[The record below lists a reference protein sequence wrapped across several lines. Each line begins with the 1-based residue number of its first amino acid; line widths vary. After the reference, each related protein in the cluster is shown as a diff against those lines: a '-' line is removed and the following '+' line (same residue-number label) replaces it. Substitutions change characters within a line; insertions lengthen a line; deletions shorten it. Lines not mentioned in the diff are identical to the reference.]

1 MQRRHFITAAGAL
14 ALTSG
19 QALAQAPAD
28 VADPA
33 PAAPVVPPPL
43 APPEAGVVR
52 LSMKTGQGEFI
63 LDLFKDKAP
72 LTVANF
78 LRYVDTRRYDG
89 SSFFRAMRMEGAPT
103 TGLIQFN
110 PKPIADPQIPPVAHE
125 STLKTGLSHTDGTL
139 SLARFEVGTGKGSV
153 FVCVGDNTYLDAH
166 PDQPGDNAG
175 YAAFGR
181 VVQGMEFARAI
192 LAMPTGDDPKIP
204 WMKGQILKPP
214 VPIISVR
221 RKA

>member
-1 MQRRHFITAAGAL
+1 MQRRDFITAAGAL

-19 QALAQAPAD
+19 SALAQTTAE
-28 VADPA
+28 PA
-33 PAAPVVPPPL
+33 PPPAAPPPL
-43 APPEAGVVR
+43 APPAPGVVR
-52 LSMKTGQGEFI
+52 LTMTTGAGVLI
-63 LDLFKDKAP
+63 LDLFRDKAP

-78 LRYVDTRRYDG
+78 LKYVDAHRYDG
-89 SSFFRAMRMEGAPT
+89 AKVFRAVRTEGAPT
-103 TGLIQFN
+103 TGLVQFN
-110 PKPIADPQIPPVAHE
+110 AKPIPNPQIPPVAHE
-125 STLKTGLSHTDGTL
+125 STLKTGLKHLDGTL
-139 SLARFEVGTGKGSV
+139 SLARFAVGSGTSSV
-153 FVCVGDNTYLDAH
+153 FICVGDAPYLDAH

-175 YAAFGR
+175 FAAFGQ
-181 VVQGMEFARAI
+181 VAQGMDVARAI

>member
-1 MQRRHFITAAGAL
+1 MQRRDFITAAGAL
-14 ALTSG
+14 ALTCG
-19 QALAQAPAD
+19 QALAQTTD
-28 VADPA
+28 
-33 PAAPVVPPPL
+33 PAAPPSAPASPPPL

-52 LSMKTGQGEFI
+52 LTMSTGQGVLI

-78 LRYVDTRRYDG
+78 LKYVDTHRYDG
-89 SSFFRAMRMEGAPT
+89 ASFFRAMRMEAAPT

-125 STLKTGLSHTDGTL
+125 STLQTGLSHTDGTL

-153 FVCVGDNTYLDAH
+153 FVCVGDNSYLDAH

-181 VVQGMEFARAI
+181 VVQGMDIARAI

>member
-19 QALAQAPAD
+19 QALAQTTDPAPPP
-28 VADPA
+28 PA
-33 PAAPVVPPPL
+33 PAAPPPL

-52 LSMKTGQGEFI
+52 LTMTTGQGVLI

-72 LTVANF
+72 ITVANF
-78 LRYVDTRRYDG
+78 LKYVDARRYDNAKV
-89 SSFFRAMRMEGAPT
+89 FRAMRVEGAPT
-103 TGLIQFN
+103 TGLIQFDAR
-110 PKPIADPQIPPVAHE
+110 PVPDPQIPPIAHE
-125 STLKTGLSHTDGTL
+125 STQKTGLSHTDGTL
-139 SLARFEVGTGKGSV
+139 SLARFEVGTAKASV
-153 FVCVGDNTYLDAH
+153 FVCIGDNTYLDAH
-166 PDQPGDNAG
+166 PELPGDNAG
-175 YAAFGR
+175 FAAFGR
-181 VVQGMEFARAI
+181 VAQGMDIARAI

-214 VPIISVR
+214 VPIISIR